1 MNKINLNNK
10 DYEIIDAK
18 ETITIP
24 DCFVKDP
31 NKIGR
36 GHGEAKFYVGQ
47 TTDNTTLN
55 FFDNFTS
62 IPIIL
67 SPYHQTKS
75 ISLFPSLFQNPSS
88 PFMLL

>member
-36 GHGEAKFYVGQ
+36 GHGEAKFYVNG
-47 TTDNTTLN
+47 NSVYN
-55 FFDNFTS
+55 N
-62 IPIIL
+62 
-67 SPYHQTKS
+67 PYKITVEYTKK
-75 ISLFPSLFQNPSS
+75 
-88 PFMLL
+88 